1 MSSWIREKAFVED
14 KFLEQLKSLGW
25 KILTIEDNENKNRT
39 KKALLGR
46 NSFKDVIL
54 EDILSKSL
62 SKNKWFLAKRRTNK
76 RSYLKP
82 KKYKSFN
89 TF

>member
-25 KILTIEDNENKNRT
+25 EILTIEDNENKNRT
-39 KKALLGR
+39 AKALHGR

-54 EDILSKSL
+54 EDIL
-62 SKNKWFLAKRRTNK
+62 
-76 RSYLKP
+76 
-82 KKYKSFN
+82 
-89 TF
+89 